1 MNEFIIPDDIQNLNI
16 EKIKSNLFHY
26 KYSSKSIKKLMK
38 TTHSKEEL
46 EDFSIYNSFK
56 GEIYENIIYELL
68 LLYAN
73 LNTDITKFILKG
85 PHQFNNNL
93 FFKHGLMIDKSS
105 QIVYKSAYKDISE
118 FDAMF
123 FTKTSLVFVEMSTSK
138 KTASLNKRLAK
149 KYALLT
155 ILFPHFEIKALIILT
170 KGSVGLR
177 SFPSYATIWL
187 SCDFTDHELL
197 EEIVFSKYKQEA
209 LKQVKDKKY
218 IQTNDISYTRFSYF
232 QNLEYILQQ
241 TRKHKLHKI
250 DINFLQSSIN
260 KLYFDIYTKLYI
272 GYICSE
278 DFLLL
283 LPSFNEKIFKIFVS
297 IEKINKGS
305 YDLVYYAKLENN
317 KLKRI
322 HIQKDSIKIK
332 DKDMDGFTNA
342 EVRFLKFIM
351 DENFLIN
358 IKDINLI
365 KKLLK
370 KW

>member
-1 MNEFIIPDDIQNLNI
+1 MNEFIISDDIKNLNI

-26 KYSSKSIKKLMK
+26 KYSDKSIKKLMK
-38 TTHSKEEL
+38 TTNSKEEL
-46 EDFSIYNSFK
+46 EDSSIYNSFK
-56 GEIYENIIYELL
+56 GEIYENILYELL

-73 LNTDITKFILKG
+73 SNTDITRFILKG
-85 PHQFNNNL
+85 PHQFNKNKL
-93 FFKHGLMIDKSS
+93 FKYGLMIDKSS

-155 ILFPHFEIKALIILT
+155 ILFPSLEIKALIILT
-170 KGSVGLR
+170 KGSIGLKA
-177 SFPSYATIWL
+177 FPSYATIWL
-187 SCDFTDHELL
+187 SCDFTDHTLL
-197 EEIVFSKYKQEA
+197 KEIVFNNYKRQA

-218 IQTNDISYTRFSYF
+218 IQTHDVSYTKFSYF
-232 QNLEYILQQ
+232 QNLEYILQN
-241 TRKHKLHKI
+241 TKKHKIHKI
-250 DINFLQSSIN
+250 DINFLQSTTN

-272 GYICSE
+272 GYISIS
-278 DFLLL
+278 DFLIL

-297 IEKINKGS
+297 IEKINKT
-305 YDLVYYAKLENN
+305 YYEIVYYAKLENN

-322 HIQKDSIKIK
+322 HIQKDSVKIK

-358 IKDINLI
+358 IKDINVI